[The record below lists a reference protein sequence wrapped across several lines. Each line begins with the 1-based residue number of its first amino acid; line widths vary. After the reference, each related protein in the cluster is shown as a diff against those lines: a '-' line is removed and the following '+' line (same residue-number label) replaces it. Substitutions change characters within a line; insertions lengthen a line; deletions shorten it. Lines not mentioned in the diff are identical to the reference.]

1 MAEINIDMK
10 KVRNANYNLPSVISS
25 LSVQKRDI
33 NMMKWRIP
41 SEIQNR
47 RNIQGRLNSILREIE
62 KVEQQLTDVYNVTG
76 SAIAQYMNMEAGLIT
91 NASKFQ

>member
-62 KVEQQLTDVYNVTG
+62 KVEQQLTDV
-76 SAIAQYMNMEAGLIT
+76 
-91 NASKFQ
+91 

>member
-25 LSVQKRDI
+25 LSVKKRDI

-62 KVEQQLTDVYNVTG
+62 KVEQQLTGGYNVTG
-76 SAIAQYMNMEAGLIT
+76 SAVAQYMNMEADLTT

>member
-76 SAIAQYMNMEAGLIT
+76 SAVAQYMNMEAGLTT
-91 NASKFQ
+91 NAAKFP

>member
-62 KVEQQLTDVYNVTG
+62 KVEQQL
-76 SAIAQYMNMEAGLIT
+76 SLIHISEPT
-91 NASKFQ
+91 RPY

>member
-25 LSVQKRDI
+25 LSVKKRDI

-47 RNIQGRLNSILREIE
+47 RNI
-62 KVEQQLTDVYNVTG
+62 
-76 SAIAQYMNMEAGLIT
+76 
-91 NASKFQ
+91 

>member
-76 SAIAQYMNMEAGLIT
+76 SAVAQYMNMEVDLTT

>member
-1 MAEINIDMK
+1 MAQINIDMK
-10 KVRNANYNLPSVISS
+10 KVRNVNYNLPSVISN

-47 RNIQGRLNSILREIE
+47 RNIQERLDSILKEIE
-62 KVEQQLTDVYNVTG
+62 KVEQQLTDVYSVIG
-76 SAIAQYMNMEAGLIT
+76 SAVAQYMNMEADLTT
-91 NASKFQ
+91 NASRFQ